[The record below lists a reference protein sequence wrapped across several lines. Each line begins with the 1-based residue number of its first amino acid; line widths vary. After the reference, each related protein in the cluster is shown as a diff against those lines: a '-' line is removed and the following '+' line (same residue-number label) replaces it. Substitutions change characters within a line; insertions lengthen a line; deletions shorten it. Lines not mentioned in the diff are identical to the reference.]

1 VRLAVNISALG
12 ITLLTAAG
20 CGPAAPASDASIIDR
35 FNSHTLGSMLSSVA
49 RWVGQFRLF
58 QRDRTHCGLRNII
71 LWWEARRLPFNAIV
85 GLAGVLSGLLILGN
99 AFITERVLGEP
110 IGLPNPPLFA
120 LIAVIAYSIMA
131 NICFTGG
138 WIAKLISRRVWGD
151 RVDAFGEVALALGTI
166 FSVLL
171 TLLPAA
177 LIVSISS
184 FKMLFHS

>member
-1 VRLAVNISALG
+1 
-12 ITLLTAAG
+12 
-20 CGPAAPASDASIIDR
+20 
-35 FNSHTLGSMLSSVA
+35 
-49 RWVGQFRLF
+49 
-58 QRDRTHCGLRNII
+58 
-71 LWWEARRLPFNAIV
+71 
-85 GLAGVLSGLLILGN
+85 LGN

-151 RVDAFGEVALALGTI
+151 RVDAFGEVVLALGTI

-177 LIVSISS
+177 LIISISS